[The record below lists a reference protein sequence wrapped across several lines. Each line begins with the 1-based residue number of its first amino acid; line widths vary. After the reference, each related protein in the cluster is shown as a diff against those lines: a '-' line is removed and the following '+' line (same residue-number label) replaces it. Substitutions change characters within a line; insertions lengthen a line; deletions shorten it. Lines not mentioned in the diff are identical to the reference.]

1 MLLFPLLCLATSH
14 LFTWKIVVFIFMLNE
29 DLCYFFYCLSPSL
42 TVGGSIP
49 VVVQD
54 SKSHIQPDP
63 IQLKLH
69 AGKGGG
75 GAGILSSH
83 PTATVPPLMGG
94 GGAPAGMAG
103 SIPLSPSFSM
113 YLSPSFSMY
122 LFTSSCLYL
131 LVIAGM
137 YIHYVEKSYIYII
150 CTKRCLIILRPHFF
164 CRDVNI

>member
-1 MLLFPLLCLATSH
+1 MTLSLCLPLS
-14 LFTWKIVVFIFMLNE
+14 VFL
-29 DLCYFFYCLSPSL
+29 SL

-83 PTATVPPLMGG
+83 PTSATVPPLMGG

-103 SIPLSPSFSM
+103 SIPLSPSFST
-113 YLSPSFSMY
+113 YLSYFFFLSTRSLPACD
-122 LFTSSCLYL
+122 CLHL
-131 LVIAGM
+131 
-137 YIHYVEKSYIYII
+137 HYVEQIII
-150 CTKRCLIILRPHFF
+150 CTMRCLTILRPHFLQRCQNF
-164 CRDVNI
+164 SHQ